1 MNKKVII
8 SIIAVILI
16 SVLAV
21 IVGKNLVKGNTEPAN
36 TNPLSNNTS
45 NPEIG
50 DETPSPEEET
60 STPDITQTPS
70 PEPTN
75 EATPSVN
82 VSQLNEKQKIEYAKN
97 IAKQTW
103 EKLGVQKKVYY
114 SADAGMDSEGNYI
127 ITIREES
134 TTKELAR
141 YKINIK
147 TGSSE
152 ITY

>member
-16 SVLAV
+16 IVLAV

-36 TNPLSNNTS
+36 TNPVNNNTS
-45 NPEIG
+45 SPEVG
-50 DETPSPEEET
+50 DETPTPETSSPEPT
-60 STPDITQTPS
+60 VTPS

-82 VSQLNEKQKIEYAKN
+82 VSQLSEKQKIEYAKN

-147 TGSSE
+147 TGSCE